1 MRALAKLL
9 RASIALALL
18 QCGVAPAQQAA
29 SIERGQAKFEHSC
42 APCHGAGVGDDGR
55 AMLPGTD
62 ALRIK
67 YQGSL
72 PALLE
77 QRTDLNADAIRTF
90 VRRGT
95 WSMPPF
101 RPTEVTESDIQD
113 IAAYLRQSSGAA
125 SRGAP

>member
-1 MRALAKLL
+1 MSSVQRLTV
-9 RASIALALL
+9 LALL
-18 QCGVAPAQQAA
+18 AWGGAA
-29 SIERGQAKFEHSC
+29 SAQPPASAERGQAKFEHSC
-42 APCHGAGVGDDGR
+42 APCHGDGLGDDGR

-72 PALLE
+72 PALIE
-77 QRTDLNADAIRTF
+77 KRTDLNADAIRTF

-101 RPTEVTESDIQD
+101 RPTEITESDIQD

-125 SRGAP
+125 NAR

>member
-1 MRALAKLL
+1 MSARTIGIAAAMAVVLVQGGLAVAQEP
-9 RASIALALL
+9 AS
-18 QCGVAPAQQAA
+18 V
-29 SIERGQAKFEHSC
+29 ERGQAKFEHSC
-42 APCHGAGVGDDGR
+42 APCHGAGIGDDGR

-67 YQGSL
+67 YQGAL

-77 QRTDLNADAIRTF
+77 QRTDLNVEAIRTF

-101 RPTEVTESDIQD
+101 RPTEITERDIED
-113 IAAYLRQSSGAA
+113 IAAYLRQSSGGVRDA
-125 SRGAP
+125 R

>member
-1 MRALAKLL
+1 MSGVSRAIGLAALAW
-9 RASIALALL
+9 LA
-18 QCGVAPAQQAA
+18 CGTAFAQDA
-29 SIERGQAKFEHSC
+29 ERGKAKFDHTC

-101 RPTEVTESDIQD
+101 RPTELTEREIQD
-113 IAAYLRQSSGAA
+113 IAAYLRQSSGAV
-125 SRGAP
+125 SRR

>member
-1 MRALAKLL
+1 MRSVLTVLTVLVLL
-9 RASIALALL
+9 TSPAIAS
-18 QCGVAPAQQAA
+18 AQDAA
-29 SIERGQAKFEHSC
+29 RGQAKFDHSC
-42 APCHGAGVGDDGR
+42 APCHGDGIGDDGR

-67 YQGSL
+67 YQGTL

-77 QRTDLNADAIRTF
+77 KRTDLNAEAIRTF

-101 RPTEVTESDIQD
+101 RPTEVTERDIQD
-113 IAAYLRQSSGAA
+113 IAAYLKQSSGAA
-125 SRGAP
+125 ANGR

>member
-1 MRALAKLL
+1 MSGGKGLAV
-9 RASIALALL
+9 AALALAL
-18 QCGVAPAQQAA
+18 WSPCASAQDT
-29 SIERGQAKFEHSC
+29 ERGKARFEHSC
-42 APCHGAGVGDDGR
+42 APCHGDGPGDDGR
-55 AMLPGTD
+55 VMLPGTD

-77 QRTDLNADAIRTF
+77 RRTDLNADAIRTF

-101 RPTEVTESDIQD
+101 RPTEITERDIQD

-125 SRGAP
+125 SRGAR

>member
-29 SIERGQAKFEHSC
+29 SVDR
-42 APCHGAGVGDDGR
+42 
-55 AMLPGTD
+55 GTD

-125 SRGAP
+125 SRGAR

>member
-1 MRALAKLL
+1 
-9 RASIALALL
+9 
-18 QCGVAPAQQAA
+18 
-29 SIERGQAKFEHSC
+29 
-42 APCHGAGVGDDGR
+42 
-55 AMLPGTD
+55 MLPGTD

-125 SRGAP
+125 SRGAR